1 MKVARLEIN
10 NFRHLEN
17 LTFDFT
23 YQSGP
28 RKGEPLDKICFI
40 GQSAT
45 GKTSLLELI
54 KDYFNLRTNLEVD
67 SKVTFGFNK
76 NKKITF
82 FKDGYDAYGSS
93 DNEIIPFL
101 KDSKLFYFSSD
112 QLSEENFYYLS
123 NTESFSKK
131 PNVTRI
137 NVDGT
142 ETKYRS
148 SDFDKI
154 LRQKMYEFNSITFDV
169 LWEYILDEISNY
181 HNKLKQKG
189 SDLINKGLHQDF
201 SRLGREMEK
210 WKKDN
215 PNPLIDVAI
224 KCLNPILKKLNL
236 EVDLADTSSFIP
248 LKPINDDKAIPANAL
263 STGTKQLMLN
273 SLPIYKL
280 NTENSIIIID
290 EPERSLYP
298 DIQMELIPFYQSL
311 APNAQFIVA
320 THSPFIAASFEP
332 EERFILY
339 FDEKGK
345 VQVRN
350 GVSPIGDDP
359 NDILK
364 NDFGLDNLM
373 NESGIEAYKKY
384 LNLKQKMASEK
395 DEKKKKELL
404 KEVVSL
410 GDKYMF

>member
-1 MKVARLEIN
+1 MKVSRLEIN
-10 NFRHLEN
+10 NFRHLED

-28 RKGEPLDKICFI
+28 KKGQSLDRICFI

-54 KDYFNLRTNLEVD
+54 KMYVIKT
-67 SKVTFGFNK
+67 
-76 NKKITF
+76 
-82 FKDGYDAYGSS
+82 
-93 DNEIIPFL
+93 NEIKTEGNLILEFDKKEIRINL
-101 KDSKLFYFSSD
+101 GNVEDDTTKDQTLIDAIVNRKMYYFSSD
-112 QLSEENFYYLS
+112 QLSPNNFENISKDSNQIKTELENLKINYADYRKIEQEEVKTLLKA
-123 NTESFSKK
+123 T
-131 PNVTRI
+131 
-137 NVDGT
+137 
-142 ETKYRS
+142 
-148 SDFDKI
+148 I
-154 LRQKMYEFNSITFDV
+154 LEFNYQTNSMI
-169 LWEYILDEISNY
+169 WRYILDEISVFRA
-181 HNKLKQKG
+181 KLTQKG

-201 SRLGREMEK
+201 SRLGKEMEK
-210 WKKDN
+210 WKKEN
-215 PNPLIDVAI
+215 PNPLTNLSE

-236 EVDLADTSSFIP
+236 EVDLADTSSLIP
-248 LKPINDDKAIPANAL
+248 LKPINSDVAIPSNAL

-273 SLPIYKL
+273 SLPLYRL
-280 NTENSIIIID
+280 NTEKSMVIID
-290 EPERSLYP
+290 EPERSLFP
-298 DIQMELIPFYQSL
+298 DVQMELIPFYQSL

-339 FDEKGK
+339 FDKKGK

-364 NDFGLDNLM
+364 NDFGLEHLM
-373 NESGIEAYKKY
+373 NASGIKAYKDY
-384 LNLKQKMASEK
+384 LNLKQKMASED

-410 GDKYMF
+410 GDKYKL